1 MSRTS
6 LSVTGIGAAIL
17 VMQLGRA
24 QVPDVELREVIDSVV
39 AAAVS
44 GDLEGLA
51 KHMSDSFRYSFG
63 DGKSKQN
70 ALEVYKAHPE
80 LLNRMVEVI
89 SEGCA
94 VHPEYSPVY
103 YVCPPEFADT
113 DGAYLDYRAGFVQ
126 EQGVW
131 RYRFFV
137 AGD

>member
-6 LSVTGIGAAIL
+6 LSVTAVGAALL
-17 VMQLGRA
+17 VMPLTPA
-24 QVPDVELREVIDSVV
+24 QVPDVELKEVIDSVV
-39 AAAVS
+39 AAAGS
-44 GDLEGLA
+44 GDLESLA
-51 KHMSDSFRYSFG
+51 KHMSDGFRYSFG
-63 DGKSKQN
+63 DGESKQN
-70 ALEVYKAHPE
+70 ALEAYKTHPE
-80 LLNRMVEVI
+80 LLNRMVKVI
-89 SEGCA
+89 SEGCV

-113 DGAYLDYRAGFVQ
+113 DGAYSDYRAGFVQ